1 MADDTPADE
10 QPGAP
15 APSPRRPGR
24 PREAAAPA
32 QRQRH
37 VSGRAAA
44 RKVDDAS
51 HIRVTLPLLGTVRL
65 PEPQR
70 LTYYAA
76 IGALGVLGVLEWPVA
91 LVLAGGHALAS
102 DQHNRAV
109 QQFGTHSKTPDP
121 GRRVAANSVAVN
133 SSRSRAQPMATV
145 WPIPG
150 PVADPTP
157 SAGAEAAGPAPS
169 TSGPTLRRGAYLR
182 MLTARATT
190 RATVIR
196 EMADCNNMIILAQRV
211 RGMVSVGLKAV
222 ALVKDTYK

>member
-24 PREAAAPA
+24 PRKAAAPA

-109 QQFGTHSKTPDP
+109 QQFGD
-121 GRRVAANSVAVN
+121 
-133 SSRSRAQPMATV
+133 
-145 WPIPG
+145 
-150 PVADPTP
+150 
-157 SAGAEAAGPAPS
+157 
-169 TSGPTLRRGAYLR
+169 
-182 MLTARATT
+182 
-190 RATVIR
+190 
-196 EMADCNNMIILAQRV
+196 
-211 RGMVSVGLKAV
+211 
-222 ALVKDTYK
+222 ALEDA